1 MRTAT
6 IESKQLSLFSH
17 CSYHDFVSL
26 YLKAEF
32 TLNTNSK
39 CCLALLSSENSCSTG
54 VIGVFGGTSSS
65 GENCDCVRARC
76 AYFTIVSVAR
86 LAIEMATVHIDSS
99 FVDCQSFEPDFES
112 WFTFAG
118 CRSYYQVQCCSEL
131 ATCLGSSPCCCW
143 YLPFAFH
150 GVFLGSL
157 Q

>member
-39 CCLALLSSENSCSTG
+39 CCLALLSSENSCLTG
-54 VIGVFGGTSSS
+54 VIGVCGGTGLS
-65 GENCDCVRARC
+65 GEKHDCVRARC

-86 LAIEMATVHIDSS
+86 LAIEMATVRIANSPIDYLH
-99 FVDCQSFEPDFES
+99 SFEFGCES
-112 WFTFAG
+112 
-118 CRSYYQVQCCSEL
+118 
-131 ATCLGSSPCCCW
+131 
-143 YLPFAFH
+143 
-150 GVFLGSL
+150 
-157 Q
+157 